1 MSRHSPLSPEAVNTI
16 LNSPESNSELGRQFG
31 VSKQTISKIR
41 MGEIH
46 RNAVG
51 AYMLTDE
58 QKAVAVR
65 AVLEHSP
72 VESHLAVAESLG
84 IARDTVMRIRFGQL
98 YADVLPELERLD
110 PSKKGAYCYRCTH
123 WGKKRVGGDCTLGIP
138 EAAIEGSLYARGCGA
153 YQTHSQL

>member
-1 MSRHSPLSPEAVNTI
+1 MSRHSPLSPEAVAAI
-16 LNSPESNSELGRQFG
+16 RDSSESNSELGRQFG

-46 RNAVG
+46 RNVAG
-51 AYMLTDE
+51 AYILTDE

-72 VESHLAVAESLG
+72 VESHLAVSESVG
-84 IARDTVMRIRFGQL
+84 IARDTVMRIRFGQI

-110 PSKKGAYCYRCTH
+110 PSKKGAYCYRCIH
-123 WGKKRVGGDCTLGIP
+123 WSRDGDGCCSLGIP
-138 EAAIEGSLYARGCGA
+138 EATNDGQLYARGCGA
-153 YQTHSQL
+153 YSAHKK